1 MAQSMVNEY
10 HLCLNTTKTYIFEHS
25 LNYWWIYVHLNTR
38 KLWSMTVQNCQESQ
52 GNRPRNGFINKD
64 GYYLKNQF
72 CKDGLG
78 ST

>member
-1 MAQSMVNEY
+1 
-10 HLCLNTTKTYIFEHS
+10 
-25 LNYWWIYVHLNTR
+25 
-38 KLWSMTVQNCQESQ
+38 MTVQNCQESQ